1 MRPLLHASRTGAV
14 VPAAGA
20 GVRMGGGV
28 PKQLRAVGGVPVL
41 VRAVRALVG
50 SGAVG
55 PVAVAAPAD
64 AVEAVR
70 ALLAAHGLD
79 AAVVAGGATR
89 AASVRLAMEALPP
102 EAEVVLV
109 HDAAR
114 PFVPEDVVRRVAD
127 AAWAHGAA
135 AAALPVADTLRR
147 AAGDTLDAT
156 VDRDGL
162 WAMQTPQ
169 GARRDLLAAAYAHAD
184 AHGAPAATDEAG
196 LLLAAGTPVQ
206 IVTGDARAFKLTT
219 PSDAVLADA
228 LAGAGM
234 RDEGMRGDS
243 LRPAPAQEPHPPS
256 PIPYLLSPIL
266 AIETSC
272 DDTAVAVW
280 ADGRLASSVVAGQE
294 VHALWGG
301 VVPELASRD
310 HQRLIGPAIGKALS
324 DAGIALADVGAV
336 AVTYGPGLAGSLLVG
351 LSVAKGIALGLGVPL
366 VGVNHLDGHVYSVFV
381 GGDGPAFPFLCL
393 TVSGGHTHLTLVRE
407 GFRHETLGHTRD
419 DAAGEAFDKVA
430 KLLGL
435 PYPGGPHVDRLAAT
449 GDATWLRLPSPRLV
463 GKHDSARL
471 GRERP
476 LFDVSFSG
484 LKTAVRYWL
493 DAVPEAE
500 REAVLAAHR
509 ADVCASFQAT
519 VVGALTEAV
528 REAVARTGVRE
539 VAVVGGVSANR
550 GLREAMARAAA
561 SDGFALHVPDARFSV
576 DNAAMI
582 AVAAAHKLAAGETS
596 GLDLRA
602 EPHIAL

>member
-1 MRPLLHASRTGAV
+1 MP
-14 VPAAGA
+14 
-20 GVRMGGGV
+20 
-28 PKQLRAVGGVPVL
+28 
-41 VRAVRALVG
+41 
-50 SGAVG
+50 
-55 PVAVAAPAD
+55 
-64 AVEAVR
+64 
-70 ALLAAHGLD
+70 
-79 AAVVAGGATR
+79 
-89 AASVRLAMEALPP
+89 
-102 EAEVVLV
+102 
-109 HDAAR
+109 
-114 PFVPEDVVRRVAD
+114 
-127 AAWAHGAA
+127 
-135 AAALPVADTLRR
+135 
-147 AAGDTLDAT
+147 
-156 VDRDGL
+156 
-162 WAMQTPQ
+162 
-169 GARRDLLAAAYAHAD
+169 
-184 AHGAPAATDEAG
+184 
-196 LLLAAGTPVQ
+196 
-206 IVTGDARAFKLTT
+206 
-219 PSDAVLADA
+219 
-228 LAGAGM
+228 
-234 RDEGMRGDS
+234 
-243 LRPAPAQEPHPPS
+243 PAPS
-256 PIPYLLSPIL
+256 SVPIL

-280 ADGRLASSVVAGQE
+280 MDGRLASSVVAGQE

-310 HQRLIGPAIGKALS
+310 HQRLLAPAIGKALA

-381 GGDGPAFPFLCL
+381 GGEDGAARGPAFPFLCL

-407 GFRHETLGHTRD
+407 GFHHETLGHTRD

-435 PYPGGPHVDRLAAT
+435 PYPGGPHVDRLAAE
-449 GDATWLRLPSPRLV
+449 GDPAWLRLPSPRLV
-463 GKHDSARL
+463 GKH
-471 GRERP
+471 GERP

-493 DAVPEAE
+493 DAVPEPE

-509 ADVCASFQAT
+509 ADVCASFQHT
-519 VVGALTEAV
+519 VVTALTEAV

-550 GLREAMARAAA
+550 GLRDAMARAAE
-561 SDGFALHVPDARFSV
+561 SDGWALHVPDARFSV

-602 EPHIAL
+602 EPHVAL